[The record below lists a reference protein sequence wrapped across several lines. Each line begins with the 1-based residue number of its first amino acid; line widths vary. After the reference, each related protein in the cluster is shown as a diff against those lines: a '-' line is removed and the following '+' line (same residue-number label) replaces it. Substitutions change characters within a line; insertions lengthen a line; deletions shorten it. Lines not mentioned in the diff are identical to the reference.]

1 MTKDSEYIEGIQQ
14 AIIDGDNDTALAKTQ
29 DALNSGVDSLLILNE
44 GLTKGA
50 DIVGQ
55 YFENGTFFLPNL
67 MLTGRALKAAMEI
80 VLPAIKEQHPDMQ
93 SQASGVVVIATIQTD
108 VHDIGKNL
116 VASMLIASGFTVHD
130 LGVDVPIDT
139 IINKALEVN
148 ADLICASSL
157 LTTSTPFLGDLISVL
172 DARGVRDRFGVLVGG
187 APVTSEFANEIGADG
202 TAANALGAV
211 RLAKEVI
218 SSRKSVS

>member
-1 MTKDSEYIEGIQQ
+1 MNKKLEYIEEIRQ
-14 AIIDGDNDTALAKTQ
+14 AIIDGDKDVALAKTQ
-29 DALNSGVDSLLILNE
+29 EALNSRVDSLLILNE

-55 YFENGTFFLPNL
+55 YFEDGTFFLPNL

-80 VLPAIKEQHPDMQ
+80 VLPAIKEQYPEMQ
-93 SQASGVVVIATIQTD
+93 SQSSGVVVIATIQTD

-116 VASMLIASGFTVHD
+116 VASMLTASGFTVFD

-139 IINKALEVN
+139 MINKALEVN

-172 DARGVRDRFGVLVGG
+172 DARGLRDRFGVLVGG
-187 APVTSEFANEIGADG
+187 APVTFEFANGIGADG
-202 TAANALGAV
+202 SAADALGAV

-218 SSRKSVS
+218 ASRRNIS